1 MTAIEVPPAWKVVA
15 AGCELPRTG
24 EPILLEPGPGWGDGT
39 HPTTQLCLQ
48 AIGALARRLE
58 PWHLLDYGSGSGILG
73 IAAAR
78 LGAQVDGVEI
88 DGAAVEHAEANAHLN
103 GVADRTRWC
112 RRFED
117 AAGPYDTVVANI
129 LRSVLLESA
138 QQLATRLSPGGAL
151 VLSGLVATDVPEVTV
166 RYANLLG
173 RRPDVHGRG
182 DWRALVWRS

>member
-1 MTAIEVPPAWKVVA
+1 VEAHEIT
-15 AGCELPRTG
+15 
-24 EPILLEPGPGWGDGT
+24 DG
-39 HPTTQLCLQ
+39 
-48 AIGALARRLE
+48 A
-58 PWHLLDYGSGSGILG
+58 YNNILG
-73 IAAAR
+73 PVSVTSASR
-78 LGAQVDGVEI
+78 FSVPEI